1 MMATCF
7 SASFRTTPVPSKL
20 PMTRSPLIVS
30 LRGPS
35 SDESHPA
42 RRVWIELSTLPARL
56 CSPGS
61 LRRRS
66 EVSELADADAFAA
79 AGVVLRLVAIMT
91 ASLGKPVLVVI
102 FLGSGGRRSVLPHLS
117 SVDRSSLTSDKH
129 KPSLFRAM

>member
-35 SDESHPA
+35 SDESHAA

-66 EVSELADADAFAA
+66 EVSELADAD

-117 SVDRSSLTSDKH
+117 SVDRSSLTSHKH